1 MAKRINAKA
10 RIVKPGKLRPP
21 EGFHYMPDGT
31 LMKNIDHKN
40 EPQNTV
46 QALEEDA
53 LGRQE
58 FEPSELESL
67 AKLQYEFLTEKP
79 TRSLTLRPYEGALEG
94 IYGVS
99 QKRRVAL
106 MRYTGQVVEVN
117 PEEYDTFRDN
127 IDKGIYFAMDF
138 IWPLVEIQGEMD
150 LITRQ
155 RLIVDETIAQVPVE
169 LQQKAKAWLAEN
181 IKEVDSLKRRLK
193 VNPKN
198 YVSKFKYLKEGKADL
213 EEDNI
218 IRG

>member
-1 MAKRINAKA
+1 
-10 RIVKPGKLRPP
+10 
-21 EGFHYMPDGT
+21 
-31 LMKNIDHKN
+31 
-40 EPQNTV
+40 
-46 QALEEDA
+46 
-53 LGRQE
+53 
-58 FEPSELESL
+58 
-67 AKLQYEFLTEKP
+67 
-79 TRSLTLRPYEGALEG
+79 
-94 IYGVS
+94 
-99 QKRRVAL
+99 